1 MPEIFWDI
9 LGIPA
14 TTDTSKIRKAYSK
27 LVKEHGPE
35 DDEEGFKKINGAY
48 KAACKFA
55 ANFERLGVSDEQ
67 IVITDKRPDGSF
79 GVKFLDNDGKPL
91 YPTPPSTLPELDPRF
106 AGNKASEPQ
115 YVEDREFDFE
125 SIDSSVI
132 KDYSFEEVSER
143 AGMISFATGF
153 AVPDSPKTRKIK
165 KFLDDNKIILD
176 LSKRVMPGEEKDG
189 RGNGLRIAKLIMD
202 SEFID
207 QKVIWQFFFTSP
219 LVISLRIDLHF
230 YIRLEDLINEKCFPV
245 ETLFAIANGSGMRPF
260 IVNTGAKVNEKPK
273 YAIDLRS
280 RVPFRYEEGKYPE
293 LDKLMKKEKPE
304 EYKKLA
310 DFLSKVSINLYGML
324 MPFFHPN
331 IKDSVGEA
339 AYAFNYITTS
349 PDCKDMLDNRLLWKL
364 YFKGNLVNPIM
375 RNYDLHMA
383 IKTQTMKVKLPLKVL
398 KTIKKEMSFRVPA
411 YIVGKKE
418 DRKWCYL
425 FFLKPEEYRGCYT
438 GHYLERPVIIGEHG
452 NDLSIRF
459 AIMIAVVILFFAIMM
474 GSYLLLYD

>member
-79 GVKFLDNDGKPL
+79 GVKFLDKDGKPL

-106 AGNKASEPQ
+106 AGNKTAEPQ

-189 RGNGLRIAKLIMD
+189 RGNGLRIAKLILD

-219 LVISLRIDLHF
+219 LVISLRTDLEF
-230 YIRLEDLINEKCFPV
+230 YRMLENVINARKLPVNQLI
-245 ETLFAIANGSGMRPF
+245 AIAEGSGMRPR
-260 IVNTGAKVNEKPK
+260 IYTNPSKAAESIKEPQK
-273 YAIDLRS
+273 AIDFVS
-280 RVPFRYEEGKYPE
+280 RVPFRYEKGKYPK
-293 LDKLMKKEKPE
+293 LDEIMKREKPE
-304 EYKKLA
+304 AYKELT
-310 DFLSKVSINLYGML
+310 DFLSTIPINLYGIL
-324 MPFFHPN
+324 MPVVVPWH
-331 IKDSVGEA
+331 KEA
-339 AYAFNYITTS
+339 LQEAIYAFNYIVRTPQCRKMS
-349 PDCKDMLDNRLLWKL
+349 EKRILWKMFVQGTL
-364 YFKGNLVNPIM
+364 VRRPLVYKEDFLAALTKQTLDFDIPKEVLVAFKKEIGKFQYASLKRKEGSDDQYYLNI
-375 RNYDLHMA
+375 HA
-383 IKTQTMKVKLPLKVL
+383 SKQTM
-398 KTIKKEMSFRVPA
+398 
-411 YIVGKKE
+411 GKG
-418 DRKWCYL
+418 
-425 FFLKPEEYRGCYT
+425 EYRRAMSKSEAWGTTIGMILMTLFVIVSVCFYEM
-438 GHYLERPVIIGEHG
+438 YLNGFI
-452 NDLSIRF
+452 
-459 AIMIAVVILFFAIMM
+459 
-474 GSYLLLYD
+474 